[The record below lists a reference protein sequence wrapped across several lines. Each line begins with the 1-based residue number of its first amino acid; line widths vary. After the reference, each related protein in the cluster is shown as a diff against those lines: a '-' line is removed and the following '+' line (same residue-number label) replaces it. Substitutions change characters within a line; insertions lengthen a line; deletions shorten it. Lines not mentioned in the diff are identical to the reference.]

1 MFQKALPYI
10 LITIISVVGI
20 IVILFPFSSGEK
32 AYYVNDNIYINIK
45 DSVDMG
51 YNPFLRSMLQKKQ
64 SSLAF
69 EEKKALREQHSGL
82 IDSLSTA
89 SLDAKLSKDLLTLES
104 VSIRQKELSEFLSE
118 KEFDIE
124 DKYSLNQLGK
134 EKYQAM
140 YEEVKTENSMM
151 DYVVA
156 VASEQFSFNGN
167 QKISSENITIKKVNK
182 QSKTPFLL
190 SGFFILGCAAFL
202 YFHQSGNIALE
213 KANTRYIIIGA
224 LLIGSTIMIS
234 KIYFTFSDRI
244 SFDNTLAERESI
256 VKEKLLIIRT
266 AELNYY
272 EAKNKYCNN
281 WDELIRFYKNDSIKI
296 VKYLVNKNDTA
307 AVNLALKNG
316 LAIEEVEMIPALEK
330 AFPNQKVNLENLAY
344 VPFSDNPFEIN
355 AGIVD
360 KNGRNI
366 HVFEVKT
373 TKFDFVKELSTLP
386 ENFDEDKSL
395 IIGSMNEPT
404 TESNW

>member
-1 MFQKALPYI
+1 MFQKLLSSI
-10 LITIISVVGI
+10 LIAIISLAGI
-20 IVILFPFSSGEK
+20 IVTIFPFTSGEK
-32 AYYVNDNIYINIK
+32 AYYVNDKVYINIK

-69 EEKKALREQHSGL
+69 EEKKALREQYTPL

-89 SLDAKLSKDLLTLES
+89 SLDAKLSKDFLTVEKI
-104 VSIRQKELSEFLSE
+104 SIRQKELSEFIRE

-134 EKYQAM
+134 QKYQAM
-140 YEEVKTENSMM
+140 YEGVKADNSLI

-156 VASEQFSFNGN
+156 VAAEQIIFNDN
-167 QKISSENITIKKVNK
+167 QKITAENITIKKVNK

-190 SGFFILGCAAFL
+190 SGFFILGCAVFL
-202 YFHQSGNIALE
+202 YFYQSGDIALH
-213 KANTRYIIIGA
+213 KPTTKYIV
-224 LLIGSTIMIS
+224 IGSLLVASIIMIS
-234 KIYFTFSDRI
+234 KIYSTFSDRI

-256 VKEKLLIIRT
+256 VKEKLLTIRT

-316 LAIEEVEMIPALEK
+316 LAIEEIEMIPSLDK
-330 AFPNQKVNLENLAY
+330 AFPNQKIDLKNIAY

-373 TKFDFVKELSTLP
+373 SKYDFVKELSTLP
-386 ENFDEDKSL
+386 ENFDKDKSL